1 MKAKLKGK
9 GKASAGQGPALN
21 PAAYPAPDPT
31 PSSGGFSQNKKT
43 LQMHKPRDPSV
54 RRPTPD
60 EVVDFLE
67 NFRLLQDPQARLP
80 LKLISMKVDVPLLSA
95 FKFKAAQEGVPYQT
109 KIKQLMREWLAKK

>member
-1 MKAKLKGK
+1 MKAKLKR
-9 GKASAGQGPALN
+9 KASAGQG
-21 PAAYPAPDPT
+21 AASYPELHPAPYQD
-31 PSSGGFSQNKKT
+31 SVSVGFSQKKKA

-67 NFRLLQDPQARLP
+67 NFRLLQDPQAKLP
-80 LKLISMKVDVPLLSA
+80 LRLISMKVDVPLLAA

>member
-1 MKAKLKGK
+1 MKAKLKEKEKGKGNGK
-9 GKASAGQGPALN
+9 GKKSVGQVGAPNLASG
-21 PAAYPAPDPT
+21 
-31 PSSGGFSQNKKT
+31 SMGFSQNKKA
-43 LQMHKPRDPSV
+43 LQMHKQRDPSI

-67 NFRLLQDPQARLP
+67 NFRILQDPQARLP
-80 LKLISMKVDVPLLSA
+80 LKLISMKVDMPLLAA

>member
-1 MKAKLKGK
+1 MKAKLKEKGK
-9 GKASAGQGPALN
+9 DKEKASAGQGGAP
-21 PAAYPAPDPT
+21 YPAPYPAQG
-31 PSSGGFSQNKKT
+31 SVGFSQNKKA
-43 LQMHKPRDPSV
+43 LQMHKQRDPSV

-67 NFRLLQDPQARLP
+67 NFRILQDPQARLP

>member
-1 MKAKLKGK
+1 MKAKLKEKEKGK
-9 GKASAGQGPALN
+9 DKEKASAGQGG
-21 PAAYPAPDPT
+21 APNLA
-31 PSSGGFSQNKKT
+31 SGSVGFSQNKKT

>member
-9 GKASAGQGPALN
+9 GKEKEKASAGQGG
-21 PAAYPAPDPT
+21 APNLA
-31 PSSGGFSQNKKT
+31 SGSVGFSQNKKA

-67 NFRLLQDPQARLP
+67 NFRLLQDPQAKLP
-80 LKLISMKVDVPLLSA
+80 LRLISMKVDVPLLSA

>member
-1 MKAKLKGK
+1 MKAKLKEKDKEK
-9 GKASAGQGPALN
+9 GKASAGQGGAP
-21 PAAYPAPDPT
+21 YPAKG
-31 PSSGGFSQNKKT
+31 SVGFSRNKKA
-43 LQMHKPRDPSV
+43 LQMHKQRDPSV

-67 NFRLLQDPQARLP
+67 NFRLLQDPQAKLP
-80 LKLISMKVDVPLLSA
+80 LRLISMKVDVPLLAA

>member
-1 MKAKLKGK
+1 
-9 GKASAGQGPALN
+9 
-21 PAAYPAPDPT
+21 
-31 PSSGGFSQNKKT
+31 
-43 LQMHKPRDPSV
+43 MHKQRDPSV

-67 NFRLLQDPQARLP
+67 NFRILQDPQARLP
-80 LKLISMKVDVPLLSA
+80 LKLISMKVDVPLLAA